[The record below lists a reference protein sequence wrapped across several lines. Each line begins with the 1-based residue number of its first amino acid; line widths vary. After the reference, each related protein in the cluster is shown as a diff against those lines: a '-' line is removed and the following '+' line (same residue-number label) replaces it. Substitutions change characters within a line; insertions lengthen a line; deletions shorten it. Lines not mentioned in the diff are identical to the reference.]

1 MLAFSLSGSFLELSK
16 QFQCL
21 SWLKNSLRLL
31 PLYRAISVSGA
42 AKRREIQIMKPSA
55 AAVSEP
61 GCSLGSRQAGV
72 LRGGVEAG
80 TLIREV
86 LVSACQ
92 VCGGGASG
100 GQGQLE

>member
-31 PLYRAISVSGA
+31 PLYWAISVSGA

-55 AAVSEP
+55 SEP

-72 LRGGVEAG
+72 LRDGVEAG

>member
-1 MLAFSLSGSFLELSK
+1 
-16 QFQCL
+16 
-21 SWLKNSLRLL
+21 
-31 PLYRAISVSGA
+31 
-42 AKRREIQIMKPSA
+42 MKPSA
-55 AAVSEP
+55 SEP

-72 LRGGVEAG
+72 LRDGVEAG

>member
-1 MLAFSLSGSFLELSK
+1 
-16 QFQCL
+16 
-21 SWLKNSLRLL
+21 
-31 PLYRAISVSGA
+31 
-42 AKRREIQIMKPSA
+42 MKPSA